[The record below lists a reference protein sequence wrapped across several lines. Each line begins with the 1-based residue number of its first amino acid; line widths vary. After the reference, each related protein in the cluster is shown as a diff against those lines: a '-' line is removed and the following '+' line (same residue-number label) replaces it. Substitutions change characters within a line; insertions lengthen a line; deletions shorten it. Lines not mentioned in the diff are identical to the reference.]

1 MSASDRNSGKSN
13 FESAISFLLAAGVVT
28 SLILIGVGIIL
39 FYAEFGNLGISEK
52 KLMFLRENNF
62 FYFLFDILRGG
73 TPQGKALWTMTLGI
87 AVLILTPYTRVL
99 LSVLYF
105 FWERDFKFCLITL
118 FVLVIL
124 TLSLAAH

>member
-1 MSASDRNSGKSN
+1 
-13 FESAISFLLAAGVVT
+13 
-28 SLILIGVGIIL
+28 
-39 FYAEFGNLGISEK
+39 
-52 KLMFLRENNF
+52 
-62 FYFLFDILRGG
+62 
-73 TPQGKALWTMTLGI
+73 MTLGI
-87 AVLILTPYTRVL
+87 AVLILTPYSRVL